1 MSEILGD
8 FKPNAKT
15 IRELFDGTNYYQ
27 IPYYQRPY
35 AWGDDEIEQ
44 LWDDTYTAFEAKDK
58 YYFLGPVILAQTE
71 NGDLEVVDGQQ
82 RLTTLTILF
91 CVLRDFH
98 LKELK
103 EKDKA
108 LNKQIVNAVKSI
120 VDEKYRLIL
129 ITQAHYQNQFKQEI
143 LEKTLLPK
151 STLTKIEKEK
161 PKYKFMNAAMILK
174 GKLDSLNRRFGPAR
188 IKDFVKYIL
197 ENVVMITITCSNR
210 VSAIKLF
217 QTLNTRGLELNLA
230 DLTKSSLLSRLDN
243 DKERQQFIMSWREI
257 EKLAEENDESVTD
270 LLTYYGY
277 YLLATKPRRALYE
290 ELERSF
296 KGKDSNKVVY
306 ELKKFVEHYDEILSL
321 KSKSVDS
328 LEYLPDTVFWKTVL
342 ITAKMSGFPRF
353 TQLSEE
359 LRRLYYSYWL
369 ATYTT
374 AKTRDFSFGLIKL
387 IKKGAS
393 LTEIKDAIN
402 KKMKEDDVLE
412 WIKKDLESDAYGYS
426 WVKPLLILIERAQTD
441 ESVFIEYGRNLH
453 IDHILPEEWEKKKG
467 WERSWKKEEADY
479 WLNRLGNLT
488 LLSGRKNIQASND
501 EFREKKK
508 IYKGKG
514 LDGTTGFEITKRI
527 VNNPKW
533 TLKEVKKRQKWVIR
547 ETKRILNLNF

>member
-151 STLTKIEKEK
+151 GTLTKIEKEK

-174 GKLDSLNRRFGPAR
+174 GKLDILNRRFGPAR

-306 ELKKFVEHYDEILSL
+306 ELKKFVEYYDEILSL

-342 ITAKMSGFPRF
+342 ITAKMSDFPRF

-387 IKKGAS
+387 IKKSAS

-467 WERSWKKEEADY
+467 WGRSWKKEEADY